1 MHNYTTLW
9 IHFFDKRNCIPIVF
23 SGVCKTIFNDCTDSM
38 FEELVKE
45 WFKHG
50 KQRYFRE
57 NKNNN
62 VTSSLNA
69 TM

>member
-1 MHNYTTLW
+1 
-9 IHFFDKRNCIPIVF
+9 
-23 SGVCKTIFNDCTDSM
+23 M

-62 VTSSLNA
+62 GASNLNA
-69 TM
+69 SI